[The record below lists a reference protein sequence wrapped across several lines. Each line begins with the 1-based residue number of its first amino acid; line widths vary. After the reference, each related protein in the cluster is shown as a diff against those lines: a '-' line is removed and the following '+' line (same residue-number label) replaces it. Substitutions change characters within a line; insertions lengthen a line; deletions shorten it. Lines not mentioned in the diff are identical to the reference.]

1 MRRLVTQFLPLLS
14 ALLFLGVVALWA
26 AGLFEPVQ
34 FGTSDQR
41 DLWWALGSH
50 EGRLSFGRMRR
61 DDPALGGRPGA
72 IGQAGRWGFYSG
84 WSYWMDPN
92 GLVPCWALAIPL
104 AVLPGISVSRG
115 LRHRRKK
122 RMQQGGLCVHCGYD
136 LRATPGRCPECGA
149 AAGLRRGGSVKM
161 ERDDGL

>member
-1 MRRLVTQFLPLLS
+1 
-14 ALLFLGVVALWA
+14 
-26 AGLFEPVQ
+26 
-34 FGTSDQR
+34 
-41 DLWWALGSH
+41 
-50 EGRLSFGRMRR
+50 MRR

-92 GLVPCWALAIPL
+92 GLGPPKYGSMRWYVVPCWALAIPL

-122 RMQQGGLCVHCGYD
+122 RMQQGGLCVHCADD
-136 LRATPGRCPECGA
+136 LGATPGPCPEGGA
-149 AAGLRRGGSVKM
+149 AAGLRRGGSGKVQP
-161 ERDDGL
+161 DDGV